1 MVPMFEAIASKLQKI
16 FKDLHGEGHLTEAHI
31 DRGLKEIR
39 LALLEADVNYKVVK
53 GLVDR
58 IAAKAKGAEVLQ
70 SLTPAQQL
78 VKIVR
83 DELTAILGDVPK
95 PLNLKGAPA
104 VFLMVG
110 LQGSGKTTT
119 AVKLALRL
127 RKEGKRAV
135 LAPADTHRPAAMEQL
150 VILAK
155 GANLPHYYM
164 PQEKNPR
171 AIVQKALELAKSE
184 AYDVLIVDSAG
195 RLHIDE
201 ELMGELKDMAAI
213 AKPVE
218 TLFIADAMIGQD
230 AVKAATQFHA
240 GVPLTGII
248 LTKMDGDSRGGAAL
262 SIKEV
267 LGIPV
272 RYLGTGEKVGDLE
285 PFDPARVAGRILGMG
300 DVLSLI
306 EKAEDAMETEEAEE
320 MAEKLRRNEFTMD
333 DLLKQ
338 IKMVRKMGPITD
350 LLKHLPM
357 GGPFKKLADMEVDEK
372 VFTQTAAIIQ
382 SMTLAEREEP
392 GLLNASRKKRVA
404 AGSGTSVQAVNQ
416 LIKQYAQMHKMIK
429 QMGKRKMF

>member
-1 MVPMFEAIASKLQKI
+1 MFEAIATKLQKI

-39 LALLEADVNYKVVK
+39 LALLEADVTYKVVK

-83 DELTAILGDVPK
+83 DELTGILGDIPK
-95 PLNLKGAPA
+95 PLNLKGNPA

-150 VILAK
+150 VVLAK

-306 EKAEDAMETEEAEE
+306 EKAEGAMEADEAEA
-320 MAEKLRRNEFTMD
+320 MAEKLRRNDFTMD

-357 GGPFKKLADMEVDEK
+357 GGPFKKLAEMDIDEK

-382 SMTLAEREEP
+382 SMTKAEREEP

-404 AGSGTSVQAVNQ
+404 AGSGTTVQAVNQ
-416 LIKQYAQMHKMIK
+416 LIRQYAQMQKMIK
-429 QMGKRKMF
+429 QMGRRKMF

>member
-1 MVPMFEAIASKLQKI
+1 MFEAIASKLQKI
-16 FKDLHGEGHLTEAHI
+16 FKDLHGEGHLTEAHL

-53 GLVDR
+53 GFVER
-58 IAAKAKGAEVLQ
+58 VAAKARGAEVLQ

-83 DELTAILGDVPK
+83 DELVAILGDVPK
-95 PLNLKGAPA
+95 PLSLKGNPA

-135 LAPADTHRPAAMEQL
+135 LAPADTRRPAAMEQL
-150 VILAK
+150 VVLAK

-171 AIVQKALELAKSE
+171 AIVEKALALARSE

-201 ELMGELKDMAAI
+201 ELMQELKDMAAI
-213 AKPVE
+213 AKPAE

-285 PFDPARVAGRILGMG
+285 PFDPPRVAGRILGMG

-306 EKAEDAMETEEAEE
+306 ERAEDAVDEEEAEA

-357 GGPFKKLADMEVDEK
+357 GGPFKKLAQMDIDEK

-382 SMTLAEREEP
+382 SMTKAERERP
-392 GLLNASRKKRVA
+392 GILNASRKKRVA
-404 AGSGTSVQAVNQ
+404 MGSGTSVQAINQ
-416 LIKQYAQMHKMIK
+416 LLRQYQQMQKMLK
-429 QMGKRKMF
+429 DMGRRKMF

>member
-1 MVPMFEAIASKLQKI
+1 MFEAIASKLQKI

-31 DRGLKEIR
+31 DKGLKEIR
-39 LALLEADVNYKVVK
+39 LALLEADVHYKVVK

-58 IAAKAKGAEVLQ
+58 IAAKAKGAEVMQ

-83 DELTAILGDVPK
+83 DELTAILGETPR
-95 PLNLKGAPA
+95 PLNVKGNPS
-104 VFLMVG
+104 VFLLVG

-135 LAPADTHRPAAMEQL
+135 LAPADTRRPAAMEQL
-150 VILAK
+150 VVLAK
-155 GANLPHYYM
+155 GANLPHYTM
-164 PQEKNPR
+164 PQETNPR
-171 AIVQKALELAKSE
+171 AIVQKALDLARSE

-201 ELMGELKDMAAI
+201 ELMRELRDMAAM
-213 AKPVE
+213 AKPAE

-230 AVKAATQFHA
+230 AVKAATQFHE

-300 DVLSLI
+300 DVLALI
-306 EKAEDAMETEEAEE
+306 EKAEVAVEAEEAEA
-320 MAEKLRRNEFTMD
+320 MAEKLRRNDFTMD

-338 IKMVRKMGPITD
+338 IKMVRRMGPITD

-357 GGPFKKLADMEVDEK
+357 GGPFKKLADMEVDDG
-372 VFTQTAAIIQ
+372 VFTRTAAIIQ
-382 SMTLAEREEP
+382 SMTLDERERP
-392 GLLNASRKKRVA
+392 HILNASRKKRVA
-404 AGSGTSVQAVNQ
+404 KGSGTSVQAVNQ
-416 LIKQYAQMHKMIK
+416 LLKQYAQMQKMIK
-429 QMGKRKMF
+429 EMGRRKMF

>member
-1 MVPMFEAIASKLQKI
+1 MFEAIASKLQKI

-58 IAAKAKGAEVLQ
+58 IAAKAKGTEVMQ

-83 DELTAILGDVPK
+83 DELTAILGEVPR
-95 PLNLKGAPA
+95 PLNVKGNPS

-135 LAPADTHRPAAMEQL
+135 LAPADTRRPAAMEQL
-150 VILAK
+150 VVLAK

-164 PQEKNPR
+164 PQETNPR
-171 AIVQKALELAKSE
+171 AIVQKALDLARSE
-184 AYDVLIVDSAG
+184 AYDVLIIDSAG

-201 ELMGELKDMAAI
+201 ELMRELQDMAAM
-213 AKPVE
+213 AKPSE

-230 AVKAATQFHA
+230 AVKAATQFHE

-306 EKAEDAMETEEAEE
+306 EKAEDAVEAEEAEA
-320 MAEKLRRNEFTMD
+320 MAEKLRRNDFTMD

-357 GGPFKKLADMEVDEK
+357 GGPFKKLAEMEVDEG
-372 VFTQTAAIIQ
+372 VFTRTAAMIQ
-382 SMTLAEREEP
+382 SMTLDERERP
-392 GLLNASRKKRVA
+392 HILNASRKKRVA
-404 AGSGTSVQAVNQ
+404 KGSGTSVQDVNQ
-416 LIKQYAQMHKMIK
+416 LIKQYAQMQKMIK
-429 QMGKRKMF
+429 EMGRRKMF